1 MNEYQMQTII
11 GFYDQNQEYQKNEK
25 FSDIY
30 ETVYTKGTNNSDWLV
45 AIPRNNSHLEIHQT
59 DEQGV
64 IIARDIYE
72 SEGNKV
78 VLSSAERLTED
89 GKGTV
94 VFRADEINLIYQF
107 GVNTKEETLAM
118 MKAMLPRI
126 KENETGKIVSDTID
140 KVSVI
145 SPESFSK
152 LVSSVKCCKIYERD
166 YSIRERL
173 ARAKKQVEEAK
184 NKAAGKTKAK
194 KIQQEK

>member
-1 MNEYQMQTII
+1 MNEYQRKIII

-25 FSDIY
+25 FSDNY
-30 ETVYTKGTNNSDWLV
+30 ETVYTKGTNHSDWLV

-107 GVNTKEETLAM
+107 GENTKEETLAM

-126 KENETGKIVSDTID
+126 KETDTTRIVSDTIE
-140 KVSVI
+140 KLSVL
-145 SPESFSK
+145 SPESVSK

-166 YSIRERL
+166 YSIRDRL
-173 ARAKKQVEEAK
+173 ARAKKQVQKSKPKALQN
-184 NKAAGKTKAK
+184 NKK
-194 KIQQEK
+194 KQCERG